1 MTYVHLVNVAAV
13 SHDKLIATALTCNS
27 TPPLPLQL
35 FSAVVTESTSAE
47 ATHSTTSLDATAVV
61 EQGHLDTCVEAT
73 AVDGGD
79 QLNATAVEEGQLD
92 ASVDKSL
99 SSPHS
104 DVMIVQPEPQPGMA
118 EFPIVLEESGRDD
131 DKKDAG

>member
-1 MTYVHLVNVAAV
+1 M
-13 SHDKLIATALTCNS
+13 AT
-27 TPPLPLQL
+27 
-35 FSAVVTESTSAE
+35 
-47 ATHSTTSLDATAVV
+47 THSTSSVDATAVV
-61 EQGHLDTCVEAT
+61 EQGQPDATVET
-73 AVDGGD
+73 
-79 QLNATAVEEGQLD
+79 TAVEEGQLD

>member
-1 MTYVHLVNVAAV
+1 M
-13 SHDKLIATALTCNS
+13 AT
-27 TPPLPLQL
+27 
-35 FSAVVTESTSAE
+35 
-47 ATHSTTSLDATAVV
+47 THSTSSVDATAVV
-61 EQGHLDTCVEAT
+61 EQGQPDAAVDAT

-79 QLNATAVEEGQLD
+79 QLNATAVEGGQLD

-104 DVMIVQPEPQPGMA
+104 DVMIVQPDPQPGMA

-131 DKKDAG
+131 DKKDTG